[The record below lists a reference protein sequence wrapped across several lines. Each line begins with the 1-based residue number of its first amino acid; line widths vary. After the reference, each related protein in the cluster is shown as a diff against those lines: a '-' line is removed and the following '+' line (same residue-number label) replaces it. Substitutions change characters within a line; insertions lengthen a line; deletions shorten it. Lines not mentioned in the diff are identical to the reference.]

1 MSVEENK
8 VSVRR
13 FSEEVFNKKNLA
25 AIDDFY
31 APNLID
37 HSLPPQGPGG
47 IEGERQGIAMFL
59 TAFPDL
65 RLTVEDII
73 VEGDKIV
80 VRMTFRGTHQGAF
93 VGIPPTG
100 KQVTVTE
107 IAILRIA
114 NGKVIE
120 QWINTDELGLMQQL
134 GAIPTPGQ
142 AS

>member
-8 VSVRR
+8 ARVRR
-13 FSEEVFNKKNLA
+13 FSEEVFKKKNLT

-31 APNLID
+31 APNIID
-37 HSLPPQGPGG
+37 HSLPPGVPGG
-47 IEGERQGIAMFL
+47 IEGQRQTIAMLL

-73 VEGDKIV
+73 AEGDKIV

-93 VGIPPTG
+93 VDIPPSG

-114 NGKVIE
+114 NGKAVE
-120 QWINTDELGLMQQL
+120 QWTNVDELGLMQQL
-134 GAIPTPGQ
+134 GATPAPGQ

>member
-8 VSVRR
+8 ASVRR
-13 FSEEVFNKKNLA
+13 FSEEVFNKKKLA
-25 AIDDFY
+25 AIEEFY

-37 HSLPPQGPGG
+37 HSLPPGVPGG
-47 IEGERQGIAMFL
+47 IEGQRQGIAMFL

-65 RLTVEDII
+65 HLTVEDII
-73 VEGDKIV
+73 AEGDKIV

-114 NGKVIE
+114 NGKAIE
-120 QWINTDELGLMQQL
+120 QWNNFDELGLMQQL

>member
-1 MSVEENK
+1 MSTEENK
-8 VSVRR
+8 ASVRR
-13 FSEEVFNKKNLA
+13 FSEEVFNKKKLA

-37 HSLPPQGPGG
+37 HSLPAGVPGG
-47 IEGERQGIAMFL
+47 IEGQRQGIAMLL

-65 RLTVEDII
+65 HLMVEDII
-73 VEGDKIV
+73 AEGDKIV

-114 NGKVIE
+114 NGKAIE
-120 QWINTDELGLMQQL
+120 QWTNVDELGLMQQL
-134 GAIPTPGQ
+134 GVIPAPGQ
-142 AS
+142 TS

>member
-1 MSVEENK
+1 MSVEDNK
-8 VSVRR
+8 ASVRR

-37 HSLPPQGPGG
+37 HSLQGG
-47 IEGERQGIAMFL
+47 IEGQRQGIAMLL

-65 RLTVEDII
+65 HLTVEDII
-73 VEGDKIV
+73 AEEDKIV

-100 KQVTVTE
+100 KQITVTE

-114 NGKVIE
+114 NGKAIE
-120 QWINTDELGLMQQL
+120 QWNNVDELGLMQQL
-134 GAIPTPGQ
+134 GVVPAPG
-142 AS
+142 